1 MTSSWFLVL
10 YLIGSDNAMVSKESF
25 KTLEDCGNYF
35 NSVQEE
41 LKKMKNLRAIKCE
54 EGSIV
59 NPAGKTND
67 PKTL

>member
-25 KTLEDCGNYF
+25 KTLEECGTYF

-41 LKKMKNLRAIKCE
+41 LKKMKNVKEVKCE
-54 EGSIV
+54 EGSVV
-59 NPAGKTND
+59 NPMSKSNGSE
-67 PKTL
+67 TL